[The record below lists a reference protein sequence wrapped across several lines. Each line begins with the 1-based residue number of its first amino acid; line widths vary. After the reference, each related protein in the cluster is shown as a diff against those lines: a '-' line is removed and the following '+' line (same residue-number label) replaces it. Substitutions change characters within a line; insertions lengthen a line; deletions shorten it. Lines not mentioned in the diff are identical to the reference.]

1 MRSNTHISNVLE
13 GNNNKDRYDAEVKKI
28 LSDKTVLSWILKYT
42 VAEFDGYPVEDIR
55 ECIEGEP
62 EVGTQRVYPGH
73 TPEAITGLAT
83 EDKVPGEG
91 VVTYDVRFYVITP
104 SEECIKLIVN
114 VEGQKKFHTGYDLVT
129 RSIFYCARMLSAQL
143 DTEFTG
149 ENYDDI
155 KKVYSI
161 WICMEVP
168 EEKQYTITAYKMK
181 PEELYGHGGQ
191 GYRYDLLE
199 SVFVCLGKEEET
211 GRGNKLHGMLST
223 LFSER
228 LQPEEKEKILETDYN
243 FITSVE
249 VEGGL
254 RQMCNLSD
262 LVEERG
268 IRKGMELGLE
278 QGLEQGIEQGR
289 LEAFLG
295 LVRDGLLELSEAA
308 KRLGMSEEELIKR
321 LG

>member
-1 MRSNTHISNVLE
+1 MKSNTHISNVLE

-28 LSDKTVLSWILKYT
+28 LSDKTVLAWILKYT
-42 VAEFDGYPVEDIR
+42 VAEFDEYPVEEIR

-62 EVGTQRVYPGH
+62 EVGTHRVYPGH
-73 TPEAITGLAT
+73 TPEAITGLTT

-104 SEECIKLIVN
+104 GKERIKLIVN
-114 VEGQKKFHTGYDLVT
+114 VEGQKKFHPGYDLVT
-129 RSIFYCARMLSAQL
+129 RSVFYCARMLSAQL

-149 ENYDDI
+149 EIYDDI

-161 WICMEVP
+161 WICMEAP
-168 EEKQYTITAYKMK
+168 AHKQWTITAYRMK

-191 GYRYDLLE
+191 GNRYDLME
-199 SVFVCLGKEEET
+199 SVFVCLGKEEDA

-228 LQPEEKEKILETDYN
+228 LQPEEKEKILEEDYN
-243 FITSVE
+243 FVTSIE

-268 IRKGMELGLE
+268 IKKGLE
-278 QGLEQGIEQGR
+278 QGLEQGRREKV
-289 LEAFLG
+289 EAFLG
-295 LVRDGLLELSEAA
+295 LVRDGLLELPEAA
-308 KRLGMSEEELIKR
+308 KRLGMSEEEFVKL
-321 LG
+321 L

>member
-13 GNNNKDRYDAEVKKI
+13 GNRNKDRYDAEVKKI

-42 VAEFDGYPVEDIR
+42 VTEFGGYSIEDIR
-55 ECIEGEP
+55 NCIEGEP
-62 EVGTQRVYPGH
+62 EVGTHRVYPGN

-91 VVTYDVRFYVITP
+91 VVTYDVRFYAVTP
-104 SEECIKLIVN
+104 SEEHIKLIIT
-114 VEGQKKFHTGYDLVT
+114 VEGQKKFHPGYDLVT
-129 RSIFYCARMLSAQL
+129 RSVFYCARMLSAQL

-168 EEKQYTITAYKMK
+168 KEKQYTITAYKLK
-181 PEELYGHGGQ
+181 PEEIYGHGGK
-191 GYRYDLLE
+191 GSRYDLLE
-199 SVFVCLGKEEET
+199 AVIVCLGKEEEV

-228 LQPEEKEKILETDYN
+228 LQPEEKEKILESDYS
-243 FITSVE
+243 FITSIE

-268 IRKGMELGLE
+268 IKKGIE
-278 QGLEQGIEQGR
+278 QGLEQGRQEK
-289 LEAFLG
+289 LDAFLD

-308 KRLGMSEEELIKR
+308 KRLGMSEEELHA
-321 LG
+321 LL

>member
-1 MRSNTHISNVLE
+1 MKSNTHISNVLE
-13 GNNNKDRYDAEVKKI
+13 GNDNKDRYDAEVKKI

-42 VAEFDGYPVEDIR
+42 VAEFEGCPVEEIR

-62 EVGTQRVYPGH
+62 EVGTHRVCPGH

-91 VVTYDVRFYVITP
+91 MVTYDVRFFVITP
-104 SEECIKLIVN
+104 GRERLKLIVN
-114 VEGQKKFHTGYDLVT
+114 VEGQKKFHPGYDLVT
-129 RSIFYCARMLSAQL
+129 RSVFYCARMLSAQL

-149 ENYDDI
+149 ENYDDM

-168 EEKQYTITAYKMK
+168 EDKQYTITAYKMR
-181 PEELYGHGGQ
+181 PEEMHGHGSGDS
-191 GYRYDLLE
+191 RYDLME
-199 SVFVCLGKEEET
+199 SVFVCLGKEEEAEK
-211 GRGNKLHGMLST
+211 GNALHGMLST

-228 LQPEEKEKILETDYN
+228 LQPEEKEKILEEDYN
-243 FITSVE
+243 FITSIE

-268 IRKGMELGLE
+268 IRKGLE
-278 QGLEQGIEQGR
+278 KGR
-289 LEAFLG
+289 QEKIDAFLG

-308 KRLGMSEEELIKR
+308 KRLEISEEELKKFLTIPEPPR
-321 LG
+321 IL